1 MPNNIQ
7 NAVDISANIVHAD
20 NAKYYRLWSNL
31 SIFSHDKILEEMKL
45 ISPKIAVIVWKP
57 SEGTCASITKFCYLI

>member
-45 ISPKIAVIVWKP
+45 ISPKIAVIV
-57 SEGTCASITKFCYLI
+57 

>member
-7 NAVDISANIVHAD
+7 NAVDISANIVHVD

-45 ISPKIAVIVWKP
+45 ISPKIAVIV
-57 SEGTCASITKFCYLI
+57 